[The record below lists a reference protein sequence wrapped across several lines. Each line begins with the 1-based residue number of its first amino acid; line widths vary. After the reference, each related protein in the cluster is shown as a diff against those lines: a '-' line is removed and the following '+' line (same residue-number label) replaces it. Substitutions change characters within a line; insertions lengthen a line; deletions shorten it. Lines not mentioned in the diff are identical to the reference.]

1 LVVCGV
7 LASGSMII
15 TQTTNNLVI
24 NPIESMINKV
34 KRIAE
39 NPLRAAQQEEN
50 D

>member
-1 LVVCGV
+1 
-7 LASGSMII
+7 MII
-15 TQTTNNLVI
+15 NQTNNNLVI

-39 NPLRAAQQEEN
+39 NPLKAAQQEEN